1 MNTWTLAVD
10 ASNPQA
16 CICLLHQQR
25 LVDAA
30 TLAAGQHSRQ
40 LTTAIMNMI
49 TRHNTPPLGQLAF
62 IAGPGS
68 FTGLRIAAATLN
80 GLNTAWQLPVRHL
93 SSLMV
98 MAARCEYLGPLW
110 VLEDARAGEYFTG
123 CYQQMTTVQADRC
136 VAAAQLPQMPV
147 YTGHQPLPELDATG
161 KYHAPDYS
169 PAQAISRIL
178 TTDSGEQK
186 TYAEPHYLQ
195 RSQAERMRETQ

>member
-10 ASNPQA
+10 ASSPQA
-16 CICLLHQQR
+16 CICLLHQQTV
-25 LVDAA
+25 VDET
-30 TLAAGQHSRQ
+30 TLAAGQHSRH
-40 LTTAIMNMI
+40 LTAAIMDMLN
-49 TRHNTPPLGQLAF
+49 RQNTPPPDQLAF
-62 IAGPGS
+62 VAGPGS

-80 GLNTAWQLPVRHL
+80 GLNTAWRLPVRHI

-98 MAARCEYLGPLW
+98 TAARCEYSRQLW

-123 CYQQMTTVQADRC
+123 CYQQMAMLQADHC
-136 VAAAQLPQMPV
+136 VAAAQLPRMPV

-161 KYHAPDYS
+161 RYHAPDYS

-178 TTDSGEQK
+178 ATDSGEQK

-195 RSQAERMRETQ
+195 RSQAERMRDAQ